1 MLKKKLNPRGP
12 KKRKLVTS
20 RQTCKRAERGWEEEG
35 EGADRARHPRGLP
48 GGGRGRARAPRGP
61 DLQLP
66 EDEVGVEVEL
76 EGREELQLLR
86 GHNTRTQHSA
96 AGTATTAPSPP
107 SPPPPGPPLT
117 TAAVVMTQAVV

>member
-20 RQTCKRAERGWEEEG
+20 LQTCKRGERGEEEG
-35 EGADRARHPRGLP
+35 AARARHPRGLP
-48 GGGRGRARAPRGP
+48 AGRGRARAPRGA

-86 GHNTRTQHSA
+86 GHNN
-96 AGTATTAPSPP
+96 TAHAQPGWHRRPPPRPLPALPALPSPRRRW
-107 SPPPPGPPLT
+107 
-117 TAAVVMTQAVV
+117 